1 MLMIANK
8 KICVLGLG
16 SMGMGV
22 ALSLLERQFEVVG
35 FDVNKSAMKSLE
47 EAGGAGKSSVKS
59 AVENC
64 LAVIVLVVN
73 DKQVEDVLFGIDG
86 AVEGLSSGAVII
98 QSSTIP
104 AAYAKECGDRLLDQ
118 GFEMIDAPVSGG
130 AAGARSG
137 NLSIMASGPDS
148 AFEKAADIMDAI
160 SGKIHRLGSE
170 HGIGSTVKTVNQLL
184 AGVHIAAAAEAMAF
198 GVRAGANPRELY
210 DVISGSA
217 GSSWM
222 WQNRVPHILDDDY
235 TPLSA
240 VDIFVKD
247 LGIVLGTGHELR
259 FPLPLTAAAHQ
270 QFLAA
275 AASGF
280 GREDDSAVFKVFQK
294 LSGIKIKENKDTKE

>member
-1 MLMIANK
+1 MLMIVNK
-8 KICVLGLG
+8 KVCVLGLG

-35 FDVNKSAMKSLE
+35 FDINKSAMKSLE

-64 LAVIVLVVN
+64 VAVIVLVVN

-148 AFEKAADIMDAI
+148 AFEKAANIMDAI

>member
-1 MLMIANK
+1 MIVNK
-8 KICVLGLG
+8 KVCVLGLG

-22 ALSLLERQFEVVG
+22 ARSLLERQFEVVG
-35 FDVNKSAMKSLE
+35 FDINKSAMKSLE

-64 LAVIVLVVN
+64 VAVIVLVVN

>member
-1 MLMIANK
+1 MIANK

-64 LAVIVLVVN
+64 VAVIVLVVN

-170 HGIGSTVKTVNQLL
+170 HGIGSTIKTVNQLL

>member
-1 MLMIANK
+1 MIVNR

-35 FDVNKSAMKSLE
+35 FDVNKNAMKGLE
-47 EAGGAGKSSVKS
+47 EAGGTVKNSVKS

-64 LAVIVLVVN
+64 IAVIVLVVN

-86 AVEGLSSGAVII
+86 AVEGLSSGAVVI
-98 QSSTIP
+98 QSSTVP
-104 AAYAKECGDRLLDQ
+104 AAYAKECGNRLLDH

-130 AAGARSG
+130 AAGARSA

-148 AFEKAADIMDAI
+148 AFEKVADIMDAI
-160 SGKIHRLGSE
+160 SGKIYRLGSE
-170 HGIGSTVKTVNQLL
+170 YGFGSTVKTVNQLL

-222 WQNRVPHILDDDY
+222 WQNRVPHILDDD
-235 TPLSA
+235 
-240 VDIFVKD
+240 
-247 LGIVLGTGHELR
+247 
-259 FPLPLTAAAHQ
+259 
-270 QFLAA
+270 
-275 AASGF
+275 
-280 GREDDSAVFKVFQK
+280 
-294 LSGIKIKENKDTKE
+294 

>member
-64 LAVIVLVVN
+64 VAVIVLVVN

-170 HGIGSTVKTVNQLL
+170 HGIGSTIKTVNQLL

>member
-1 MLMIANK
+1 MIVNIK
-8 KICVLGLG
+8 VCVLGLG

-35 FDVNKSAMKSLE
+35 FDINKSAMKSLE

-64 LAVIVLVVN
+64 VAVIVLVVN

-148 AFEKAADIMDAI
+148 AFEKAANIMDAI

-184 AGVHIAAAAEAMAF
+184 AGVHIAAAAEAMAV

-294 LSGIKIKENKDTKE
+294 CFLSIL

>member
-1 MLMIANK
+1 MIANK

-47 EAGGAGKSSVKS
+47 EAGGVGKSSVKS

-170 HGIGSTVKTVNQLL
+170 HGIGSTIKTVNQLL

>member
-1 MLMIANK
+1 MIANK

-35 FDVNKSAMKSLE
+35 FDVNKSAVKSLE
-47 EAGGAGKSSVKS
+47 EAGGTGKSSVKS

-64 LAVIVLVVN
+64 VAVIVLVVN

-170 HGIGSTVKTVNQLL
+170 HGIGSTIKTVNQLL

>member
-1 MLMIANK
+1 MIVNK
-8 KICVLGLG
+8 KVCVLGLG

-35 FDVNKSAMKSLE
+35 FDINKSAMKSLE

-64 LAVIVLVVN
+64 VAVIVLVVN

-104 AAYAKECGDRLLDQ
+104 VAYAKECGDRLLDQ

-148 AFEKAADIMDAI
+148 AFEKAANIMDAI

>member
-1 MLMIANK
+1 MIVNK
-8 KICVLGLG
+8 KVCVLGLG

-35 FDVNKSAMKSLE
+35 FDINKSAMKSLE

-148 AFEKAADIMDAI
+148 AFEKAANIMDAI

>member
-1 MLMIANK
+1 MTVNK
-8 KICVLGLG
+8 KVCVLGLG

-35 FDVNKSAMKSLE
+35 FDINKSAMKSLE

-64 LAVIVLVVN
+64 VAVIVLVVN

-148 AFEKAADIMDAI
+148 AFEKAANIMDAI

>member
-1 MLMIANK
+1 MIVNR

-35 FDVNKSAMKSLE
+35 FDVNKNAMKGLE
-47 EAGGAGKSSVKS
+47 EAGGTVKNSVKS

-64 LAVIVLVVN
+64 IAVIVLVVN

-86 AVEGLSSGAVII
+86 AVEGLSSGAVVI
-98 QSSTIP
+98 QSSTVP
-104 AAYAKECGDRLLDQ
+104 AAYAKECGNRLLDH

-130 AAGARSG
+130 VAGARSA

-148 AFEKAADIMDAI
+148 AFEKVVDIMDAI
-160 SGKIHRLGSE
+160 SGKIYRLGSE
-170 HGIGSTVKTVNQLL
+170 YGIGSTVKTVNQLL

-222 WQNRVPHILDDDY
+222 WQNRVPHILDADY
-235 TPLSA
+235 APLSA

-247 LGIVLGTGHELR
+247 LGIVLGTGQEMR

-294 LSGIKIKENKDTKE
+294 LSDIKIKEHEQANG

>member
-1 MLMIANK
+1 MIVNK
-8 KICVLGLG
+8 KVCVLGLG

>member
-1 MLMIANK
+1 MIANK

-47 EAGGAGKSSVKS
+47 EAGGTGKSSVKS

-64 LAVIVLVVN
+64 VAVIVLVVN

-148 AFEKAADIMDAI
+148 AFEKTADIMDAM

-294 LSGIKIKENKDTKE
+294 LSGIKINENKDTKE

>member
-1 MLMIANK
+1 MIANK

-35 FDVNKSAMKSLE
+35 FDINKSAMKSLE

-64 LAVIVLVVN
+64 VAVIVLVVN

-148 AFEKAADIMDAI
+148 AFEKAANIMDAI

-198 GVRAGANPRELY
+198 GVRAGADPRELY

>member
-1 MLMIANK
+1 MIANK

-64 LAVIVLVVN
+64 VAVIVLVVN

-148 AFEKAADIMDAI
+148 AFEKAANIMDAI

>member
-1 MLMIANK
+1 MIANK

-64 LAVIVLVVN
+64 VAVIVLVVN

>member
-1 MLMIANK
+1 MIANK

-35 FDVNKSAMKSLE
+35 FDINKSAMKSLE

-64 LAVIVLVVN
+64 VAVIVLVVN

>member
-1 MLMIANK
+1 MIANK

-170 HGIGSTVKTVNQLL
+170 HGIGSTIKTVNQLL

>member
-1 MLMIANK
+1 
-8 KICVLGLG
+8 
-16 SMGMGV
+16 V

-64 LAVIVLVVN
+64 VAVIVLVVN

-170 HGIGSTVKTVNQLL
+170 HGIGSTIKTVNQLL

>member
-1 MLMIANK
+1 MIVNK
-8 KICVLGLG
+8 KVCVLGLG

-35 FDVNKSAMKSLE
+35 FDINKSAMKSLE

-64 LAVIVLVVN
+64 VAVIVLVVN

-148 AFEKAADIMDAI
+148 AFEKAANIMDAI

>member
-1 MLMIANK
+1 MIVNK
-8 KICVLGLG
+8 KVCVLGLG

-35 FDVNKSAMKSLE
+35 FDINKSAMKSLE

-64 LAVIVLVVN
+64 VAVIVLVVN